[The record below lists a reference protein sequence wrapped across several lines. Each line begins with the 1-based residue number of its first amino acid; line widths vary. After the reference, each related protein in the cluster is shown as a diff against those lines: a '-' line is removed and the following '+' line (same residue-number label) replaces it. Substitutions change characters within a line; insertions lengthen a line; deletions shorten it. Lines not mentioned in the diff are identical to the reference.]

1 MDDFEKE
8 DARVRDAV
16 WMIERCRDLGGIDL
30 DRQKRTIGFERRPLN
45 PDRSPRTGAAWGV
58 MPREYDD

>member
-45 PDRSPRTGAAWGV
+45 PDRSPRTGPAWGEA
-58 MPREYDD
+58 PQERW